1 MWGLPPLRKTVSPHV
16 KNYDT
21 FSRVFDS
28 QSVAG
33 TSLALFSAMNECQRV
48 LFLKRELSRLFVR
61 RLCNKQSNTWFL
73 GDMEFFSSCSTR
85 YFTSELNE
93 RVRY

>member
-1 MWGLPPLRKTVSPHV
+1 MLGLPPLRKTVSPHV

-33 TSLALFSAMNECQRV
+33 TSLALFRAINECRRV
-48 LFLKRELSRLFVR
+48 LFLKRELSRHLLV
-61 RLCNKQSNTWFL
+61 CT
-73 GDMEFFSSCSTR
+73 M
-85 YFTSELNE
+85 FT
-93 RVRY
+93 